1 MLERHGGK
9 RRSKNESQK
18 SGERALS
25 EEQLLRSVLV
35 CLVQIIRQHN
45 TTQILLLNK
54 ADSMALASV
63 RAVGREKSP
72 VRTC

>member
-1 MLERHGGK
+1 MLERLGGK
-9 RRSKNESQK
+9 RRSRNESQK

-25 EEQLLRSVLV
+25 EEQPLPWALV
-35 CLVQIIRQHN
+35 CLVRTTQQHN

-63 RAVGREKSP
+63 RAVGLEKSLA
-72 VRTC
+72 RTC